1 MYDAIIV
8 GARCAG
14 SPLAMLLA
22 RKGYRVL
29 VVDRA
34 TFPSDTIS
42 THHIHQP
49 GVARL
54 KRWGLLEQ
62 LRATNVPPTTDV
74 IFDVG
79 PFAVR
84 GTPPQAEGVAESY
97 APRRTVLDH
106 LLVAAAAEAG
116 AEVREG
122 FTVHELVWEDGRV
135 VGIRGAERNGRV
147 VTERARVVIGAD
159 GLRSF
164 VARAVAAPTYR
175 ERPVLTCNYYAYWS
189 GVELETTTLYARPRR
204 FLVAD
209 RTNDGLTIVVVV
221 WPAEE
226 FNRVRA
232 DAEGN
237 YLRAIELAP
246 DLAAR
251 LRGARRETRLVGTGQ
266 IPNFFRQAHGPGWAL
281 VGDAGYFKDPL
292 TAQGITDSFKQA
304 EWLAEALD
312 AGLSGRQGL
321 DAALAAFARRRDEE
335 ALPMYEHTVRLAE
348 LAPPTPEMQQ
358 LLLALR
364 DNRAEAD
371 RFHGTVAGTTDP
383 REFFS
388 PENVARIVGAAAL
401 KTAA

>member
-34 TFPSDTIS
+34 TFPSDTVS
-42 THHIHQP
+42 THHIHPP

-54 KRWGLLEQ
+54 KRWGLLET
-62 LRATNVPPTTDV
+62 LRATNVPPTTDIV
-74 IFDVG
+74 FDAG

-84 GTPPQAEGVAESY
+84 GAPPPADGVAESY

-106 LLVAAAAEAG
+106 ILVAAAAEAG

-122 FTVHELVWEDGRV
+122 FNVHELLWEDGRV
-135 VGIRGAERNGRV
+135 VGIRGAGRDGRV
-147 VTERARVVIGAD
+147 VAERAVVVVGAD
-159 GLRSF
+159 GMRSF
-164 VARAVAAPTYR
+164 VARAVAAPTYH
-175 ERPVLTCNYYAYWS
+175 ERPVRTCLYYSYWS
-189 GVELETTTLYARPRR
+189 GVGLETTTLYARPRR
-204 FLVAD
+204 FIVAD
-209 RTNDGLTIVVVV
+209 RTNDGLTMVGVVA
-221 WPAEE
+221 PAEE
-226 FNRVRA
+226 FNRIRA
-232 DAEGN
+232 DAEGS
-237 YLRAIELAP
+237 YLRAIVLAP

-251 LRGARRETRLVGTGQ
+251 LRSARRETRLVGTGQ

-281 VGDAGYFKDPL
+281 AGDAGYFKDPI

-304 EWLAEALD
+304 EWLSEGLD
-312 AGLSGRQGL
+312 EGLSGRRPL
-321 DAALAAFARRRDEE
+321 DAALEAFARRRDEE
-335 ALPMYEHTVRLAE
+335 ALPMYEHTARLAE

-364 DNRAEAD
+364 DNREEAG

-388 PENVARIVGAAAL
+388 PENVARIVGASSLRPAA
-401 KTAA
+401 